1 MQSVSSQ
8 FGSLKLVRGCLF
20 LAIDPSSASHLCIR
34 KLQSDCVPLH
44 AAKYQLERDLNC
56 FHCSIIYAA
65 EFQTPHVALEIENF
79 LSDSTKSASHP
90 AISPKKTGAAPEVSS
105 STVSFDILGIGSNS
119 GCWFAVL
126 SVPTGDLIRNIC
138 KLCVK
143 QFHITLGFASR
154 DDHSINKDSSVI
166 NHWFDDASLVRAAAL
181 MNISKPVSSK
191 ASRELSFILHHMENS
206 SSSYKDITTV
216 KMRLI
221 KALINSGRIIEAQAS
236 ICSVIDDAANVFDAD
251 AMIDALSI
259 QYIMTMGCCLKPQRE
274 ALADVFECLNSHKAI
289 ISGKCI
295 KADAN
300 QRKLL
305 KDLCEFVVCSP
316 QEHGL
321 RHVWHIICNNT
332 LCQASLPLNFALQCA
347 NNLAGSG
354 EPSTSS
360 IVGVYAGGF
369 ESVITLTERDLPP
382 EVKAAAPHI
391 RYLHFPINDRHAPA
405 SLIEL
410 LKITD
415 AVQHADAPVLVHCL
429 GGKGRTALVL
439 AAVLMIRHAKTTGVP
454 YSSSE
459 AIAIVKDRRS
469 VILSAEQVH
478 MLSELY
484 GHLNSLEWTR
494 PTFPAPR
501 IMCVGLPCCGKSTFI
516 SQMIRAFG
524 GQNVLIASQ
533 DEMGHDECERFW
545 ARNPRSGSVCVLDRC
560 NVTTAERKLWLDI
573 CHRSSTACVFFNIDP
588 AVCICRSAGR
598 LVHPTL
604 PSSRAPRIIEEL
616 ARQLQAPLLSEGFC
630 QIDEIRSEQ
639 DLHELIQ
646 RYGARESEDQIL
658 YNDDVVPFPRTPHL
672 INLGAATEDDDV
684 IFKKSGKKD
693 LDTAIDARL
702 KHAFIIGSQ
711 IVIEEKVD
719 GANLAF
725 RLLSNGS
732 IAVQNRSHF
741 VTAQSGE
748 QFKRLDSWV
757 EKHSAQLLALLKSPR
772 WILYGCDECD

>member
-1 MQSVSSQ
+1 MQSVSSH
-8 FGSLKLVRGCLF
+8 FGHLKLVRGCLF
-20 LAIDPSSASHLCIR
+20 LAIDPKSASHLCIR
-34 KLQSDCVPLH
+34 KLQSDYVPLY
-44 AAKYQLERDLNC
+44 AAKCQLERDLNC

-65 EFQTPHVALEIENF
+65 EFQTPHVAQEIENF
-79 LSDSTKSASHP
+79 LSDTTKSISHP
-90 AISPKKTGAAPEVSS
+90 EVSPKKTSAAPQISS
-105 STVSFDILGIGSNS
+105 STIGFDILGIGSNS
-119 GCWFAVL
+119 GCWFAVV
-126 SVPTGDLIRNIC
+126 SVPSADLIRNIC

-154 DDHSINKDSSVI
+154 DDHSINKDCSVI
-166 NHWFDDASLVRAAAL
+166 NHWIDDSSLVRAAAL
-181 MNISKPVSSK
+181 MNISKPVSFK
-191 ASRELSFILHHMENS
+191 AARELACILHHMENS
-206 SSSYKDITTV
+206 KSSYKDVTAV

-236 ICSVIDDAANVFDAD
+236 ICGVIDDVANVGDAD
-251 AMIDALSI
+251 VLIDALSV
-259 QYIMTMGCCLKPQRE
+259 QHIMTMGCSLRPQQE
-274 ALADVFECLNSHKAI
+274 ALADVFECLNSHKTI
-289 ISGKCI
+289 IAGKCI

-305 KDLCEFVVCSP
+305 NDLCEFVVSSP

-321 RHVWHIICNNT
+321 RHIWHIHSNNT
-332 LCQASLPLNFALQCA
+332 LCQATLPLNFALQSA
-347 NNLAGSG
+347 SDLAGSG
-354 EPSTSS
+354 EPSASS

-369 ESVITLTERDLPP
+369 VSVITLTERDLPP

-391 RYLHFPINDRHAPA
+391 KYMHFPINDRHAPA

-415 AVQHADAPVLVHCL
+415 AVQHSHAPVLVHCL

-459 AIAIVKDRRS
+459 AIAMVKEKRS

-478 MLSELY
+478 MLGELY

-501 IMCVGLPCCGKSTFI
+501 IMCVGIPCSGKSTFI

-524 GQNVLIASQ
+524 GQNVFSASQ

-545 ARNPRSGSVCVLDRC
+545 GRNPRSGSVCVLDRC
-560 NVTTAERKLWLDI
+560 NVTTAERKHWLDI
-573 CHRSSTACVFFNIDP
+573 GHRSSTACVFFNIDP
-588 AVCICRSAGR
+588 AVCICRSAER

-604 PSSRAPRIIEEL
+604 PSSRAPRVIEEL
-616 ARQLQAPLLSEGFC
+616 AGQLQAPLLSEGFC

-646 RYGARESEDQIL
+646 RYGGRELQDHIL

-693 LDTAIDARL
+693 LDAAIDDRL
-702 KHAFIIGSQ
+702 KHAFVIGSK
-711 IVIEEKVD
+711 IIIEEKVD

-732 IAVQNRSHF
+732 IAAQNRSHF
-741 VTAQSGE
+741 VTAQSGV
-748 QFKRLDSWV
+748 QFKRLDLWL
-757 EKHSAQLLALLKSPR
+757 ETHSAQLFALLENPR
-772 WILYGCDECD
+772 WILYG